1 MFWLETEPRTTSTAV
16 GAGPADGRRPTTTST
31 STTTGPKTLL
41 SMRLA
46 VFSVFFSFLLLLLL
60 LFSAGKSQE
69 EAKKRRRVDKRSKRG
84 RPRFQKRRPSCVCVC
99 VCRENTYCRRHH
111 WSAQKFNGVF
121 FSALFFFLLSSGP
134 VESRHATRTKYDE
147 IKTKP
152 DTKKKRPH
160 RRGSTRR
167 SGVTTLD
174 RHWSQSLNDVI
185 VGRSKSRKGA
195 QRLCRRPHNVVAQDG
210 VEPPHWAF
218 IGRNR

>member
-99 VCRENTYCRRHH
+99 VCVERMPIVVAIIGRRKSSTASFSLPSFFFYCRPVR
-111 WSAQKFNGVF
+111 
-121 FSALFFFLLSSGP
+121 SSL
-134 VESRHATRTKYDE
+134 ATQ
-147 IKTKP
+147 
-152 DTKKKRPH
+152 
-160 RRGSTRR
+160 
-167 SGVTTLD
+167 L
-174 RHWSQSLNDVI
+174 
-185 VGRSKSRKGA
+185 GRSTTK
-195 QRLCRRPHNVVAQDG
+195 
-210 VEPPHWAF
+210 
-218 IGRNR
+218 